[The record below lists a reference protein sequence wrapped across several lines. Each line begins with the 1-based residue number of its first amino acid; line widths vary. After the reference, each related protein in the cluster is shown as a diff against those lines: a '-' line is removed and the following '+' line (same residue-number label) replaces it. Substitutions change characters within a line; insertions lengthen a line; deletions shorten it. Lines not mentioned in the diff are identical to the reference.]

1 MPIIKQLIALRRRAG
16 LTREEFFDYH
26 YQVHG
31 ALSKG
36 PSPSET
42 PLYVTIPPIQA
53 NIHKWHLTYI
63 QVRKYFQTHFL
74 DTAYHVDPSRKIP
87 NAHPAWAFNDGL
99 TELYLSS
106 EEHMVQNFASEWVR
120 TKVGPDGANFSDF
133 GAVMPMFVREEMVPL
148 AAIESATPTRERSFV
163 GMYFV
168 ALSDAQHSGEKNGE
182 MIDKFTSLLKQHA
195 STEVLDLVVN
205 APTEVGFDLSAYF
218 GGGRSVPSYYV
229 FMIVLRGKESISAV
243 RKVQRIF
250 EDAYAGVLD
259 LPATWIGFGERAVVL
274 DQSEGI
280 EFDLKRQPYKM
291 E

>member
-1 MPIIKQLIALRRRAG
+1 MPIIKQLIALRRKAG

-42 PLYVTIPPIQA
+42 PL
-53 NIHKWHLTYI
+53 
-63 QVRKYFQTHFL
+63 KYFQTHFL
-74 DTAYHVDPSRKIP
+74 DTAYHVDPSQKIP

-99 TELYLSS
+99 TELYFSS
-106 EEHMVQNFASEWVR
+106 EEHMIQNFASEWVK

-133 GAVMPMFVREEMVPL
+133 GAVKPMFVREEVVPL
-148 AAIESATPTRERSFV
+148 TAIESATSTRERSFV

-168 ALSDAQHSGEKNGE
+168 ALSDVQRSGEKNGE

-195 STEVLDLVVN
+195 STEVLELVVN
-205 APTEVGFDLSAYF
+205 VPTEVGFDLSAYF
-218 GGGRSVPSYYV
+218 GGGRSVPAYYV
-229 FMIVLRGKESISAV
+229 FMTVLRGKDSVSAV
-243 RKVQRIF
+243 RKVQGIF
-250 EDAYAGVLD
+250 EDEYAGVLD

-280 EFDLKRQPYKM
+280 EFDPKRQPYKK